1 MSINDADT
9 SLLMAQTNISAN
21 DRSAV
26 AEALNTIVATMVA
39 LYLKTK
45 NFHWHVSGP
54 HFRDYHR
61 LFDEQASDISSAIDP
76 VAERVRTIGATTL
89 RSVSDVARRQM
100 IEDNDETFVAPRDM
114 LSELLFDNES
124 LIKSLR
130 QAKQLADQAGDNG
143 TSSLIDDLTDA
154 AEQRVWFLFEAS
166 RQ

>member
-9 SLLMAQTNISAN
+9 SLTVTHANISAN
-21 DRSAV
+21 DRGAV

-54 HFRDYHR
+54 HFRDYHH
-61 LFDEQASDISSAIDP
+61 LFDEQAGEIFSAIDP
-76 VAERVRTIGATTL
+76 VAERVRKIGSTTL
-89 RSVSDVARRQM
+89 RSVSDVMRRQM
-100 IEDNDETFVAPRDM
+100 IEDNDETFVPPRDM
-114 LSELLFDNES
+114 LTELLFDNET

-130 QAKQLADQAGDNG
+130 QAKQLADQAGDNA
-143 TSSLIDDLTDA
+143 TSSLVDDLTDA